1 MARLAVAAR
10 AFSAS
15 PSAGA
20 AGVAMVQGASRGIG
34 LEFVSPP
41 IPSPVPHFASPSGS
55 FPPPPPPPPPRSRF
69 APSH

>member
-55 FPPPPPPPPPRSRF
+55 FPPHSRF